1 MQENMRENSIIK
13 ARILEYLE
21 NKGISRY
28 QFYHDTGVSNGV
40 LSQKNGLSEDN
51 ILKFLSCYSDISP
64 EWLLTGEGEMLKTKC
79 TGYTPAHSDPQ
90 TVDSDTEVTDNNPY
104 TQALTRKKRTLIPF
118 YDDVA
123 SIGGVNTISAV
134 VDGSMPP
141 SEYIDAGDWFH
152 EASAAI
158 RHYGDSMT
166 EYPSGCILAIK
177 KVEDMRLILWGR
189 DYVIETD
196 EFRITKRLQRGTDSS
211 TIVACSS
218 NTDTYPDGRLIHEPV
233 VIPLE
238 SIRGLWLVLGHVVK
252 QFSSGA
258 VYIRT

>member
-1 MQENMRENSIIK
+1 
-13 ARILEYLE
+13 
-21 NKGISRY
+21 
-28 QFYHDTGVSNGV
+28 
-40 LSQKNGLSEDN
+40 
-51 ILKFLSCYSDISP
+51 
-64 EWLLTGEGEMLKTKC
+64 MLKTKR